1 MSFKLSKLVKK
12 FKPIILNT
20 LLTYCSAIFIEISLN
35 SKIPMSFQET
45 VKITM
50 EYKISLYVIL
60 FLLLIFVLTYL
71 TDYIVTNKI
80 KKQKPNILFSNLMQ
94 KKQQTLLKG

>member
-94 KKQQTLLKG
+94 KNSRHY